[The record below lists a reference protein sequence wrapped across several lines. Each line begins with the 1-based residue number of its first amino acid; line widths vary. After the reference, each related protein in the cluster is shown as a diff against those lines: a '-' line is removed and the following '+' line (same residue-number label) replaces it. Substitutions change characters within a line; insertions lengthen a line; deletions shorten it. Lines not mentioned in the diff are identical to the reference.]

1 MFGLDQAAG
10 ERSLYIP
17 RQASA
22 TGKIFIHQFFII
34 FSTGTFHRRSLS
46 LQESLTCRLVF
57 QLFTG
62 TVDVQHGSKP
72 DMESSGQHHL
82 AIFSRRI
89 SRFSRGPKRVLKI
102 LFIFT
107 TASNHTSCFPV
118 HVDRCSAMN
127 QQLPRIQDIPT
138 E

>member
-1 MFGLDQAAG
+1 VFGPDQAAG

-17 RQASA
+17 RQAST

-46 LQESLTCRLVF
+46 LWESLTCRLVF
-57 QLFTG
+57 ELFTG

-72 DMESSGQHHL
+72 EMESSGQHYL

-89 SRFSRGPKRVLKI
+89 SRFSRG
-102 LFIFT
+102 T
-107 TASNHTSCFPV
+107 QTASEKFF
-118 HVDRCSAMN
+118 
-127 QQLPRIQDIPT
+127 
-138 E
+138 